1 MGCKI
6 NGNMAVADRSL
17 RKFADGSGRRMKVD
31 QKEYGKWGKGNKETA
46 AAQNQMKSSLENVSN

>member
-1 MGCKI
+1 
-6 NGNMAVADRSL
+6 MAVADRSL